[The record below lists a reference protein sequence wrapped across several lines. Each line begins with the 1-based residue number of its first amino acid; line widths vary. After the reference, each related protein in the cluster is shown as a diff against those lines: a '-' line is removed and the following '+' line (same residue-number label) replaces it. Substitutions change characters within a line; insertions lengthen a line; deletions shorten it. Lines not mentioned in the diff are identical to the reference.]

1 MPILKKIWRLEQKI
15 YRPVV
20 HVLPFKDFW
29 ENYALSNEYFF
40 EDTLSKYYF
49 GVRQGHSSNQCL
61 LVQIW
66 NWKNCLD

>member
-1 MPILKKIWRLEQKI
+1 MPILKKTWRMDQKS

-20 HVLPFKDFW
+20 YFLPVKDFW
-29 ENYALSNEYFF
+29 ENYSLLNESFF

-61 LVQIW
+61 LVQI
-66 NWKNCLD
+66 